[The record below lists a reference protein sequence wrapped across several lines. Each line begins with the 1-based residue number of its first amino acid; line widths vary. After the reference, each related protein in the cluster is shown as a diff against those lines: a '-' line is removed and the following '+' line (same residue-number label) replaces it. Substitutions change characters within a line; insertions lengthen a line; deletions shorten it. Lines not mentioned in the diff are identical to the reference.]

1 MFILS
6 SKVFK
11 YQFGFNE
18 LTIFNFLILDYPT
31 LHSSPHVKYEIVSNH
46 SLLYAIKGS
55 DSSLKPYL
63 LCGHLDVVPVEED
76 KWEVDPF
83 GGVIKDGY
91 IYGRGSIDVK
101 NIVMV

>member
-1 MFILS
+1 M
-6 SKVFK
+6 
-11 YQFGFNE
+11 N
-18 LTIFNFLILDYPT
+18 
-31 LHSSPHVKYEIVSNH
+31 NH
-46 SLLYAIKGS
+46 SLLYTIKGS

-76 KWEVDPF
+76 KWTVDPF